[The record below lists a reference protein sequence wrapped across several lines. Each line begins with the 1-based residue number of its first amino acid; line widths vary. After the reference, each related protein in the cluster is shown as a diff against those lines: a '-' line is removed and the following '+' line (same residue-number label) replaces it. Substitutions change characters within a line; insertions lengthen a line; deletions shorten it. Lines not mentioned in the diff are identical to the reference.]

1 MFDMFLQSVGLFL
14 RGKLFQSPLHVARQA
29 ALGACITAA
38 LCIGLARLVG
48 VLWVAVLLSALLG
61 GLLQPFLFKNLKY
74 N

>member
-14 RGKLFQSPLHVARQA
+14 RGKLFQDPLHVARQSAIGA
-29 ALGACITAA
+29 ALTAA

-48 VLWVAVLLSALLG
+48 VLWIAVPVSALIG
-61 GLLQPFLFKNLKY
+61 GLIQPFLFKNLKY